1 MRVDLVDQSAS
12 ETSNVLTLNQGS
24 VDICEETVINAAR
37 LGCPAAFQWLVGCY
51 ETRIFRIAQRLAH
64 SREDAEDIKQNAFV
78 QAFKNIA
85 RFRGDSRFF
94 TWLGR
99 ITINEGLMKIRS
111 RCVKEISLEGAIET
125 EDSALRREFE
135 DHRPNPEQ
143 SCSQAELQAI
153 LAKMIARL
161 SPAYR
166 SVFQLRDVQGFST
179 CETAAALGITPT
191 AVKSRLQRARLQIRK
206 LLKQHFEPA
215 IGDKSSP
222 WSNRSQAASFFPRPS
237 LSRASMGKP

>member
-1 MRVDLVDQSAS
+1 MQVELVDQSAR
-12 ETSNVLTLNQGS
+12 EITNVITLNQGT
-24 VDICEETVINAAR
+24 VDFCEETVIEAAR
-37 LGCPAAFQWLVGCY
+37 LGCPAAFQWLVECY
-51 ETRIFRIAQRLAH
+51 ETRIFRIAQRIAH

-78 QAFKNIA
+78 QAFKNMA

-111 RCVKEISLEGAIET
+111 RRVKEISLDNAIET

-143 SCSQAELQAI
+143 CCSPGGLQTI

-161 SPAYR
+161 LPAYR

-179 CETAAALGITPT
+179 CETAAALGITPS
-191 AVKSRLQRARLQIRK
+191 AVKSRLRHARL
-206 LLKQHFEPA
+206 
-215 IGDKSSP
+215 
-222 WSNRSQAASFFPRPS
+222 PR
-237 LSRASMGKP
+237 R